1 MNKTTNRKSVKLR
14 AFEIQNNELSQSNS
28 GLLSFLS
35 QKLHGSVAQNRR
47 MRINIDDP
55 KKEEDLI
62 SDYNIKENVLVSGV
76 VLRIMPSEDVP
87 NIPDE
92 LFNNEKIEI
101 NKLDAIQ
108 TKTSNIYKEHYYF
121 MLNNKYVVTNLQRNK
136 PISRFQTYINYLLDK
151 ERGNKLFEFT
161 PIIKPT
167 PEIRLSEVKEIR
179 ISDAPTMRVSNN
191 TKSNNDYIQK
201 IKNLGKEVLSN
212 ILRDSQDF
220 NEMELEHI
228 VSAELLIKFAKPRKK
243 DEENAKRA
251 LGAFLKPISETDNV
265 TLKSQKGTTIKGS
278 DLLWVKT
285 VEIETT
291 ETNKISE
298 HQLLQ
303 EMEKAL
309 KELENENSN

>member
-1 MNKTTNRKSVKLR
+1 MTPTL
-14 AFEIQNNELSQSNS
+14 QGQS
-28 GLLSFLS
+28 
-35 QKLHGSVAQNRR
+35 
-47 MRINIDDP
+47 
-55 KKEEDLI
+55 
-62 SDYNIKENVLVSGV
+62 Y
-76 VLRIMPSEDVP
+76 
-87 NIPDE
+87 
-92 LFNNEKIEI
+92 NEKIEI

-243 DEENAKRA
+243 DEENAKRRR
-251 LGAFLKPISETDNV
+251 LILKPFAPCTD
-265 TLKSQKGTTIKGS
+265 LFS
-278 DLLWVKT
+278 VKT
-285 VEIETT
+285 SAITLT
-291 ETNKISE
+291 FIT
-298 HQLLQ
+298 HGRPT
-303 EMEKAL
+303 AL
-309 KELENENSN
+309 NPTG